1 MKTYLG
7 YGTGDFGLN
16 IYWNALSLILVFWYA
31 EVVGLSPDAAGLIY
45 FIGMAWDAVSDVVI
59 ANLTQR
65 TRTRYGTYRPY
76 LVIGGVILGAAF
88 VLLFWVPPL
97 EGWILMVALA
107 MAHILFRLAYTIVA
121 VPYSALASR
130 LSFDS
135 RERTVLSG
143 TRMAFAFLGL
153 LAVSGLWF
161 PIVRFFGDGTDE
173 SPTGFLVAAL
183 LGGIIATI
191 ALQACFL
198 FTRERTL
205 ETLHERPADL
215 SFRGFWRAVR
225 ANRALQVLLL
235 AIFLQSGAGASFLI
249 PLAFYIEAHAADFA
263 RKEAVMT
270 AYAVATLASI
280 PVWTAVI
287 RRFGKR
293 LGWIST
299 CWVVISAGLLLA
311 LLGPVLIGGLPLQ
324 ILLYGVGFSGFG
336 VLVWALVPDTV
347 EFGQWKSGTRNEGAV
362 FGSVL
367 LSQKTAGGLAGL
379 LVGTVLT
386 AVGYDPDLARQSL
399 ETADRLELYM
409 FAGPSILL
417 FLSSLVIL
425 RLPLNRH
432 IHAKIVEEIQSH

>member
-1 MKTYLG
+1 LKTYLG

-45 FIGMAWDAVSDVVI
+45 FIGMAWDAVSDVVV

-76 LVIGGVILGAAF
+76 LAIGGVTLGAAF

-107 MAHILFRLAYTIVA
+107 MAHIVFRLAYTIVA

-161 PIVRFFGDGTDE
+161 PVVRAFGGGSDV
-173 SPTGFLVAAL
+173 SPSGFLVAAIMGGVVATVAL
-183 LGGIIATI
+183 L
-191 ALQACFL
+191 ACFL

-205 ETLHERPADL
+205 ETTHETPADL

-225 ANRALQVLLL
+225 VNRALQVLLL

-249 PLAFYIEAHAADFA
+249 PLAFYIEAHEVDFA
-263 RKEAVMT
+263 RKETVMT

-280 PVWTAVI
+280 PIWTAVI
-287 RRFGKR
+287 RHFGKR
-293 LGWIST
+293 VGWIAA
-299 CWVVISAGLLLA
+299 CWVVIVTGLLLTA
-311 LLGPVLIGGLPLQ
+311 FGPVLFRGLPLQ

-379 LVGTVLT
+379 LVGVMLK
-386 AVGYDPDLARQSL
+386 AVGYDPDLAQQSV

-432 IHAKIVEEIQSH
+432 LHAKIVEEIRSH